1 MHLFFADDDE
11 EEEEVKSEGKSEGTN
26 RRDLR
31 GRECKQVSSTQ
42 CVTTTTTSTTTT
54 NNNSNKRK
62 TRNRGIDQ
70 EKDGDFKNSGNNN
83 NNNHNKAKDEI
94 KGKTA
99 INGDATEE
107 EKVSIKTEIDDE
119 KLEIKEEPGTTGNG
133 NLEPVSENKIRVRLY
148 LLMLWFYF
156 FTYFINFSLGGVPS

>member
-1 MHLFFADDDE
+1 MDFILSILFPEEDE
-11 EEEEVKSEGKSEGTN
+11 EEEDVKSEGKSEGSG

-42 CVTTTTTSTTTT
+42 CTTTTTTTTSTT

-70 EKDGDFKNSGNNN
+70 EKDGDFKNIRETSGNNN
-83 NNNHNKAKDEI
+83 NNNHSKTKDDM

-99 INGDATEE
+99 INGDATED
-107 EKVSIKTEIDDE
+107 EKVSIKTELDDE

-133 NLEPVSENKIRVRLY
+133 NLEPVSN
-148 LLMLWFYF
+148 
-156 FTYFINFSLGGVPS
+156 TH

>member
-1 MHLFFADDDE
+1 MFLLIYVFIYIILFPEDDE
-11 EEEEVKSEGKSEGTN
+11 EEEEVKSEGKSEGSN

-54 NNNSNKRK
+54 NNNSSKRK

-70 EKDGDFKNSGNNN
+70 EKDGDLKNSGNNN
-83 NNNHNKAKDEI
+83 NNNHSKTKDDM

-107 EKVSIKTEIDDE
+107 EKISIKTEVDDE
-119 KLEIKEEPGTTGNG
+119 KLEIKEEPGTAGNG
-133 NLEPVSENKIRVRLY
+133 SLEPVSETKIGVLFNAQY
-148 LLMLWFYF
+148 LFGYWFYTF
-156 FTYFINFSLGGVPS
+156 Q

>member
-1 MHLFFADDDE
+1 MYYVFIYIITEDEE
-11 EEEEVKSEGKSEGTN
+11 EEEEVKSEGKSEGNN

-42 CVTTTTTSTTTT
+42 CVTTTTTTTTT
-54 NNNSNKRK
+54 NNNSSKRK

-83 NNNHNKAKDEI
+83 NNNHSKAKDDM

-107 EKVSIKTEIDDE
+107 EKISIKTEVDDE

-133 NLEPVSENKIRVRLY
+133 SLEPVSETDIGVI
-148 LLMLWFYF
+148 FYVQCF
-156 FTYFINFSLGGVPS
+156 FGCWLFLQITSFLF